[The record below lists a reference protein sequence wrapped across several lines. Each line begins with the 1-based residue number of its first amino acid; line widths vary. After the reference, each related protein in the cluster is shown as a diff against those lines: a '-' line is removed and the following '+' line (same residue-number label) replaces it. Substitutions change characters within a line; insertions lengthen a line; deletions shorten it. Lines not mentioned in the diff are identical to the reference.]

1 MKKAVTT
8 ILAAAL
14 AISSLAGCSFGTA
27 ASAPSPA
34 ADAPA
39 SAAASGSSAAPG
51 TSAVSD
57 QPQTDGRPVKVA
69 MVLKT
74 LSNPF
79 WVDMADGIRA
89 EAKKLGV
96 EAEVFAVDSEA
107 DIDGQLKKCED
118 IINSG
123 SYAGIGVAPIT
134 STNLVSAVV
143 AANSKGIPVVNIDA
157 KIDEAALKE
166 ANGYIIGFATSDNYK
181 VGAIGARYI
190 MDQLPQGGKIAII
203 EGRAGDMSGE
213 LRRDGCKET
222 LEKEG
227 GGKYSV
233 ADIQPADW
241 DRQKALDVAANIITK
256 TPDINAFFAANDTMA
271 LGVLKAI
278 SNTGNDGKILL
289 VGTDASDE
297 TKQAIKDGKMVA
309 VCQDPGGI
317 GATCL
322 DILVD
327 AVKSGQPVTS
337 KTQPVSKL
345 VDAALVTR
353 DNVE

>member
-1 MKKAVTT
+1 MKKAVTM

-14 AISSLAGCSFGTA
+14 SMGALAGCSQSTGTS
-27 ASAPSPA
+27 ASTSST
-34 ADAPA
+34 APA
-39 SAAASGSSAAPG
+39 SSTVSGEKQAA
-51 TSAVSD
+51 
-57 QPQTDGRPVKVA
+57 DGRTIKVA

-79 WVDMADGIRA
+79 WVDMEGGIQA

-123 SYAGIGVAPIT
+123 SYDGIGVAPIT
-134 STNLVSAVV
+134 ATNLISAVV
-143 AANSKGIPVVNIDA
+143 AANDKGMPVVNIDA
-157 KIDEAALKE
+157 KIDEKALKD
-166 ANGYIIGFATSDNYK
+166 ANGYVIGFVTSDNYK

-190 MDQLPQGGKIAII
+190 MEQLPKGGKVAII

-233 ADIQPADW
+233 ADVQPADW
-241 DRQKALDVAANIITK
+241 DRQKALDVATNIITK
-256 TPDINAFFAANDTMA
+256 TPDLKAFFVANDTMA
-271 LGVLKAI
+271 LGVLQAI
-278 SNTGNDGKILL
+278 SNTGNEGKILL

-297 TKQAIKDGKMVA
+297 TNQAIKAGRMAA
-309 VCQDPGGI
+309 VCQDPGAI
-317 GATCL
+317 GAACMDL
-322 DILVD
+322 LVD
-327 AVKSGQPVTS
+327 AIKSGEPITPET
-337 KTQPVSKL
+337 KPVSKL
-345 VDAALVTR
+345 VDAALVTK
-353 DNVE
+353 DNLK